1 MLLFYELNKLL
12 QEDAVNIE
20 ENKIF
25 KDLLNNE
32 VWGYNRPIRRKIKV
46 GQKEKEIMNNKN

>member
-1 MLLFYELNKLL
+1 MLFYELNKLL
-12 QEDAVNIE
+12 QEDAINIE

>member
-1 MLLFYELNKLL
+1 MQRQDILNDFNLR
-12 QEDAVNIE
+12 E
-20 ENKIF
+20 IF

-32 VWGYNRPIRRKIKV
+32 VQGYNWPIRRKIKV

>member
-12 QEDAVNIE
+12 QEDAVNIDE
-20 ENKIF
+20 KIF

-32 VWGYNRPIRRKIKV
+32 VRGYNWPIRRKIKV

>member
-12 QEDAVNIE
+12 QEDAVNIDE
-20 ENKIF
+20 KIF

-32 VWGYNRPIRRKIKV
+32 VRVII
-46 GQKEKEIMNNKN
+46 GQ